1 MWPDGF
7 YYQRQMFYNTKW
19 TREMEKTFVDAL
31 IGHAK
36 AGFFR
41 PRRKNIHEVM
51 CALYDVNKKHGSKVT
66 FEWAQTRVA
75 RLRER
80 YDIFRWVVNSEGV
93 VFNQRL
99 GFVAANDQVWKRI
112 CREEL
117 SQLFDPANYADN
129 DVIDADKFDLNVP
142 PPEEGWVDALPC
154 QVKQSVGDS
163 TPGNLSDSFDDSS
176 SMWGWM
182 QEFYGSESDADSV
195 LPPPGVPRAI
205 ASKTTAIVGSPG
217 SSMSVGGTSST
228 ASNAT
233 PIKKGQ
239 EDA

>member
-1 MWPDGF
+1 MRRLASSVPDG
-7 YYQRQMFYNTKW
+7 
-19 TREMEKTFVDAL
+19 
-31 IGHAK
+31 
-36 AGFFR
+36 
-41 PRRKNIHEVM
+41 KNIHAVM

-80 YDIFRWVVNSEGV
+80 YDIFRWVVNNEGV

-112 CREEL
+112 CRENKRARCYINAYEDLWEEL
-117 SQLFDPANYADN
+117 SRLFDPANYADN
-129 DVIDADKFDLNVP
+129 DVIDADRFDLNVP
-142 PPEEGWVDALPC
+142 PPEEGWVDAPPC

-163 TPGNLSDSFDDSS
+163 KPGNLSDSSDYSS

-195 LPPPGVPRAI
+195 LPPPGVPRVI
-205 ASKTTAIVGSPG
+205 PPKR
-217 SSMSVGGTSST
+217 
-228 ASNAT
+228 
-233 PIKKGQ
+233 Q
-239 EDA
+239 LL